1 MKRQVGDKSED
12 ADVDVIDADQV
23 ISDWV
28 DSCTWDGWT
37 WVQNLVSTHLA
48 VVQPFSR
55 WGKKFSPLPF
65 PAVWGLLLQ
74 VVYLRALRQLVA

>member
-28 DSCTWDGWT
+28 DSCTWDG
-37 WVQNLVSTHLA
+37 
-48 VVQPFSR
+48 
-55 WGKKFSPLPF
+55 
-65 PAVWGLLLQ
+65 
-74 VVYLRALRQLVA
+74 